1 MASQSKLL
9 LSQVSTP
16 AQRERTVRSIISH
29 LTDLYLANRTR
40 ISRAVYLTLFVALI
54 NRVRNAINEQKA
66 ASSQEAAKR
75 AERSG
80 TTGNSNAAAGE
91 GEDGT
96 TGKNSKKKKRVE
108 LNREFFRSLLGLLR
122 IVVPGWRSKETRLLI
137 SHSFFLVVRTLI
149 SLKVAAMD
157 GAIVKALVKGNGR
170 EFLMRI
176 VWWMLIAVPATF
188 TNSMLSW
195 HQAELSLKYRTRLT
209 HYIHD
214 KYLSKLTFYG
224 LSALDDRI
232 KNPDQLIAVDV
243 AKFSNSLAELYSN
256 LAKPILDMTIYTW
269 SLSNSVGGE
278 GVVFMSLLVQ
288 LSAGVMRALTP
299 PFGKY
304 VADEARLE
312 GEFRFQHSR
321 LIDYSEEVA
330 LYAGHEVEKDTLDKG
345 YFTLI
350 KHVNH
355 ILRRRFYHGFMED
368 FVIKYFWGALGLL
381 LCSVPVFVKLPGSV
395 TQNTGDRTEAFV
407 TNRRMLL
414 SASDAFG
421 RIMFSY
427 REIMELAGYTS
438 RVATLLDVMDDI
450 QSGHFE
456 KKLVSSAGIE
466 DNEAVLKGRGKVVES
481 KDIEFIDV
489 PIISPNGDVLIKA
502 LSFALKQGDHL
513 LVVGPNGCGKS
524 SLFRILGGLWPVY
537 GGTVHKPPFTD
548 IFYIPQRP
556 YLSRGS
562 LRQQITYPDG
572 LRTMRAKGVTDED
585 LLEILRTLDLENLV
599 SLYEGGWDAEA
610 EWRDVLSGGL
620 QQRVAMARL
629 FYHRPRY
636 AILDECTSSVT
647 LDTEKVMYDHA
658 KALGITLMTVSHRRS
673 LWKYHSHILQF
684 DGQGKYVFTRLDAE
698 RRMRLEDEREDLEVL
713 LRQVPELE
721 RRVAELMAS

>member
-1 MASQSKLL
+1 MASQSKVL
-9 LSQVSTP
+9 LSPSS
-16 AQRERTVRSIISH
+16 ASGQRDRTVRSIISH
-29 LTDLYLANRTR
+29 LTNLYLRNRTR
-40 ISRAVYLTLFVALI
+40 ITRAVYLTLLVALI
-54 NRVRNAINEQKA
+54 SRVRHAINEQKA
-66 ASSQEAAKR
+66 ASSHEAAKR
-75 AERSG
+75 AERRG
-80 TTGNSNAAAGE
+80 TTGTASD
-91 GEDGT
+91 EDAP
-96 TGKNSKKKKRVE
+96 GKTRRKRVE
-108 LNREFFRSLLGLLR
+108 LDREFFRSLLSLLR

-157 GAIVKALVKGNGR
+157 GAIVKALVRGHGR
-170 EFLMRI
+170 EFLTRI

-195 HQAELSLKYRTRLT
+195 HQAELSLSYRARLT
-209 HYIHD
+209 QHIHD

-224 LSALDDRI
+224 ISALDDRI

-278 GVVFMSLLVQ
+278 GVMFMSLLVQ
-288 LSAGVMRALTP
+288 LSASVMRALTP

-381 LCSVPVFVKLPGSV
+381 LCSVPVFVRMPGPI
-395 TQNTGDRTEAFV
+395 TQNMGDRTEAFV

-438 RVATLLDVMDDI
+438 RVATLLDVMEDI

-456 KKLVSSAGIE
+456 KKLVSSAGTE
-466 DNEAVLKGRGKVVES
+466 GNEAVLKGRGTVVES
-481 KDIEFIDV
+481 KDIKFIDV
-489 PIISPNGDVLIKA
+489 
-502 LSFALKQGDHL
+502 
-513 LVVGPNGCGKS
+513 
-524 SLFRILGGLWPVY
+524 
-537 GGTVHKPPFTD
+537 
-548 IFYIPQRP
+548 
-556 YLSRGS
+556 
-562 LRQQITYPDG
+562 
-572 LRTMRAKGVTDED
+572 
-585 LLEILRTLDLENLV
+585 
-599 SLYEGGWDAEA
+599 
-610 EWRDVLSGGL
+610 
-620 QQRVAMARL
+620 
-629 FYHRPRY
+629 
-636 AILDECTSSVT
+636 
-647 LDTEKVMYDHA
+647 
-658 KALGITLMTVSHRRS
+658 
-673 LWKYHSHILQF
+673 
-684 DGQGKYVFTRLDAE
+684 
-698 RRMRLEDEREDLEVL
+698 
-713 LRQVPELE
+713 
-721 RRVAELMAS
+721 

>member
-1 MASQSKLL
+1 MASQSKLAL
-9 LSQVSTP
+9 PGDRTLRGLISQLTTLYVS
-16 AQRERTVRSIISH
+16 
-29 LTDLYLANRTR
+29 NRTR
-40 ISRAVYLTLFVALI
+40 ISRAVWITLFAALA
-54 NRVRNAINEQKA
+54 NRIRLAISEQKA
-66 ASSQEAAKR
+66 ASARESAQRAAR
-75 AERSG
+75 RG
-80 TTGNSNAAAGE
+80 TTSSGSE
-91 GEDGT
+91 ET
-96 TGKNSKKKKRVE
+96 PRKKVE
-108 LNREFFRSLLGLLR
+108 LNREFFRSLLRLLK
-122 IVVPGWRSKETRLLI
+122 IVVPGWRSKESRLLM
-137 SHSFFLVVRTLI
+137 SHSFFLVLRTLI
-149 SLKVAAMD
+149 SLRVAEMD

-170 EFLMRI
+170 EFLKRI

-188 TNSMLSW
+188 TNSMLSY
-195 HQAELSLKYRTRLT
+195 HQAELSLKYRSRLT
-209 HYIHD
+209 QHIHD
-214 KYLSKLTFYG
+214 KYLSNLTFYG
-224 LSALDDRI
+224 ISALDDRI

-243 AKFSNSLAELYSN
+243 SKFSNSLAELYSN
-256 LAKPILDMTIYTW
+256 LAKPLLDMTIYTW
-269 SLSNSVGGE
+269 SLSKSVGGE

-288 LSAGVMRALTP
+288 LSANVMRALTP

-330 LYAGHEVEKDTLDKG
+330 LYGGHNAEKDTLDKG

-350 KHVNH
+350 KHVNY

-368 FVIKYFWGALGLL
+368 FVIKYFWGALGLM
-381 LCSVPVFVKLPGSV
+381 LCSVPVFVKMPGHIAM
-395 TQNTGDRTEAFV
+395 NMGDRTEAFV

-427 REIMELAGYTS
+427 REVMELAGYTS
-438 RVATLLDVMDDI
+438 RVATLLDVMDDV
-450 QSGHFE
+450 QAGHFE
-456 KKLVSSAGIE
+456 KKLVSSSGVE
-466 DNEAVLKGRGKVVES
+466 GNEAVLKGRGTVHES
-481 KDIEFIDV
+481 NDITFIDV

-502 LSFALKQGDHL
+502 LSFTLKHGDHL

-537 GGTVHKPPFTD
+537 GGTVYKPPFHA

-562 LRQQITYPDG
+562 LRQQIIYPDS
-572 LRTMRAKGVTDED
+572 LRQMRARGVTDVD
-585 LLEILRTLDLENLV
+585 LLEYLKILGLEHLPE
-599 SLYEGGWDAEA
+599 LYEEGWDAEA

-629 FYHRPRY
+629 FYHRPKY

-647 LDTEKVMYDHA
+647 LETEKAMYDTA
-658 KALGITLMTVSHRRS
+658 KALGVTLMTVSHRRS

-684 DGQGKYVFTRLDAE
+684 DGQGNYVFTKLDAD
-698 RRMRLEDEREDLEVL
+698 RRLKLEDEKEELEVR

-721 RRVAELMAS
+721 RRIAELTAA